1 MVAEVGKEFVDAA
14 VFGFLCVID
23 GVRAMGEDGAVV
35 DFELYCKKGD
45 ETVRLNPGQGEFLH
59 DLYNSQ

>member
-23 GVRAMGEDGAVV
+23 GVRAAGEDGTVV
-35 DFELYCKKGD
+35 KYELYGKKGD
-45 ETVRLNPGQGEFLH
+45 ETVRLNPDRGEFLH